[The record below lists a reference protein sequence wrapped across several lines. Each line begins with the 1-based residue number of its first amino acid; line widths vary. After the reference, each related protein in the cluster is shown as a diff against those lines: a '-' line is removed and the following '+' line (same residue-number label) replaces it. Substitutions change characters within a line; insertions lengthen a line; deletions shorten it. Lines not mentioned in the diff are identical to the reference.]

1 VSSVIDGS
9 VCLCVSLPVSVS
21 VSVSVSVFMFE
32 IVKVRAWSVWRRKEM
47 KTEEDGRRMGGGWES
62 G

>member
-1 VSSVIDGS
+1 
-9 VCLCVSLPVSVS
+9 
-21 VSVSVSVFMFE
+21 MFE